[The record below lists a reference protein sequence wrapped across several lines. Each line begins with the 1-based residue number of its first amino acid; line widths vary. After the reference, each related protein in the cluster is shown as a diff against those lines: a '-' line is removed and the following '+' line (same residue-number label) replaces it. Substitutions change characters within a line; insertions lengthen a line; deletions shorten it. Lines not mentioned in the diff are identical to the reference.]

1 MQRIHDIYRPKDE
14 RKGDW
19 REVEV
24 MLPPDELAEQTS
36 RCMNCGQPF
45 CHAYGCP
52 LGNLI
57 PDQNRA
63 VAQGDWRRAYALL
76 SAHSDFPEFTS
87 RICPALCEASCV
99 HGLDDEAVMVRQ
111 SEKRII
117 ETAFDNGWVVPRPP
131 EVENGKKAA
140 VIGAGPSGLSAAVT
154 LRRGGWS
161 VTVYERRHDIG
172 GLLRY
177 GIPCF
182 KLDKALIDR
191 RRKVLEAEGIRFVAD
206 VEIGKDISAEWLAR
220 SNDAV
225 VVAIGTPA
233 ARDLRIPGRELG
245 GIHLALEL
253 LEGQNRYLTGELDA
267 PPIDA
272 KGKDVL
278 VIGGGDT
285 GSDCV
290 GTAIRHGAASVTQ
303 IEIMPRP
310 PDVRDASTPWPLWP
324 YMLRTSSSHKE
335 GCERRWNL
343 NSLRFVEGPKSKV
356 EGPKSSKVEG
366 LKSKVEGRRSKVE
379 SRESKV
385 EGPKSEGESP
395 DADNPSTLQPF
406 NPSTSRPAVAG
417 VEVETVEWEFS
428 PEGRPLKFKAVPGTK
443 ETIKADL
450 VFLAM
455 GFTGVPADNPIV
467 SQLGLAQTPR
477 TALIPDPTRNIYCVG
492 DCASGASLVVRAL
505 ASGKNIPLK

>member
-1 MQRIHDIYRPKDE
+1 MFDMQRTHDIYRPMAE
-14 RKGDW
+14 RVRDFA
-19 REVEV
+19 EVERI
-24 MLPPDELAEQTS
+24 LSAEELREQTS

-52 LGNLI
+52 LGNLV

-63 VAQGDWRRAYALL
+63 VAQGDWRRAYELL

-99 HGLDDEAVMVRQ
+99 HGLDEEAVMVRQ
-111 SEKRII
+111 SEKRIV
-117 ETAFDNGWVVPRPP
+117 ETAFANGWVVPRPP
-131 EVENGKKAA
+131 AQENGKSAA

-154 LRRGGWS
+154 LRRRGWN
-161 VTVYERRHDIG
+161 VTVYERRANIG

-191 RRKVLEAEGIRFVAD
+191 RRAILEAEGIRFVTGC
-206 VEIGKDISAEWLAR
+206 EIGRDISAEWLAKR
-220 SNDAV
+220 NDAV

-233 ARDLRIPGRELG
+233 ARDLRIPGRELA

-253 LEGQNRYLTGELDA
+253 LEGQNRFLTGEIDA

-290 GTAIRHGAASVTQ
+290 GTAIRHGAKSVTQ
-303 IEIMPRP
+303 IEIMPKP
-310 PDVRDASTPWPLWP
+310 PVERDVSTPWPLWP

-343 NSLRFVEGPKSKV
+343 NSLRFIPTESDSSTVE
-356 EGPKSSKVEG
+356 
-366 LKSKVEGRRSKVE
+366 
-379 SRESKV
+379 
-385 EGPKSEGESP
+385 
-395 DADNPSTLQPF
+395 PSDSQTVR
-406 NPSTSRPAVAG
+406 PSVAG

-428 PEGRPLKFKAVPGTK
+428 PEGRPLKFHPVPGTK

-455 GFTGVPADNPIV
+455 GFTGVPTDNPIV
-467 SQLGLAQTPR
+467 AQLGLKQTPR
-477 TALIPDPTRNIYCVG
+477 TALISDPSRNLFCVG

-505 ASGKNIPLK
+505 ASGKNLL

>member
-1 MQRIHDIYRPKDE
+1 MQRTHDIYRPIDE
-14 RKGDW
+14 RTCDW
-19 REVEV
+19 REVER
-24 MLPPDELAEQTS
+24 MLSDAELQEQTS

-52 LGNLI
+52 LGNLV

-63 VAQGDWRRAYALL
+63 VAQGDWRRAFALL
-76 SAHSDFPEFTS
+76 SANSDFPEFTS

-99 HGLDDEAVMVRQ
+99 HGLDEESVMVRQ

-117 ETAFDNGWVVPRPP
+117 ETAFANGWVTPHPP
-131 EVENGKKAA
+131 EKENGKSAA
-140 VIGAGPSGLSAAVT
+140 VIGAGPAGLSAAVT
-154 LRRGGWS
+154 LRRKGWA
-161 VTVYERRHDIG
+161 VTVYEKRANVG

-182 KLDKALIDR
+182 KLDKSLIDR
-191 RRKVLEAEGIRFVAD
+191 RRAILEAEGVRFVTGIE
-206 VEIGKDISAEWLAR
+206 VGKDISAEWLAKQ
-220 SNDAV
+220 NDAV

-233 ARDLRIPGRELG
+233 ARDLKIPGRHLP

-253 LEGQNRYLTGELDA
+253 LEGQNRFLTGEIAA

-290 GTAIRHGAASVTQ
+290 GTAIRHGAKSVTQ

-310 PDVRDASTPWPLWP
+310 PDERSDSTPWPLWP

-335 GCERRWNL
+335 GCVRRWNL
-343 NSLRFVEGPKSKV
+343 NSVRFV
-356 EGPKSSKVEG
+356 
-366 LKSKVEGRRSKVE
+366 
-379 SRESKV
+379 
-385 EGPKSEGESP
+385 GE
-395 DADNPSTLQPF
+395 NHVQ
-406 NPSTSRPAVAG
+406 G
-417 VEVETVEWEFS
+417 VEVERVVWTQS
-428 PEGRPLKFKAVPGTK
+428 PEGRPLKFAAATDSREVIP
-443 ETIKADL
+443 ADL

-455 GFTGVPADNPIV
+455 GFTGVPADMPLV
-467 SQLGLAQTPR
+467 AQLGLKQTPR
-477 TALIPDPTRNIYCVG
+477 TALVSDLSRKIFCVG

-505 ASGKNIPLK
+505 ASGKTIPLD

>member
-1 MQRIHDIYRPKDE
+1 MQRIHDIYRPTEE
-14 RKGDW
+14 RTRDW
-19 REVEV
+19 REVER
-24 MLPPDELAEQTS
+24 MLSDEELKEQTT

-52 LGNLI
+52 LGNFV

-63 VAQGDWRRAYALL
+63 VAQGDWKLAYELL
-76 SAHSDFPEFTS
+76 TVNSDFPEFTS

-99 HGLDDEAVMVRQ
+99 HQLDEESVMIRQ

-117 ETAFDNGWVVPRPP
+117 ETAFENGWVVPRPP
-131 EVENGKKAA
+131 ERENGKSVA
-140 VIGAGPSGLSAAVT
+140 VIGAGPAGLSAAVT
-154 LRRGGWS
+154 LRRRGWA
-161 VTVYERRHDIG
+161 VTVYERRANIG

-191 RRKVLEAEGIRFVAD
+191 RRAILEAEGIRFVTGCE
-206 VEIGKDISAEWLAR
+206 VGKDVSAEWLKAR
-220 SNDAV
+220 HDCIL
-225 VVAIGTPA
+225 VAIGTPA
-233 ARDLRIPGRELG
+233 ARDLKIPGRELA

-253 LEGQNRYLTGELDA
+253 LEGQNRFLTGEIDA
-267 PPIDA
+267 PPINA

-290 GTAIRHGAASVTQ
+290 GTAIRHGAKSVTQ

-310 PDVRDASTPWPLWP
+310 PDDRSDSTPWPLWP

-343 NSLRFVEGPKSKV
+343 NSLRFVGEGCV
-356 EGPKSSKVEG
+356 
-366 LKSKVEGRRSKVE
+366 
-379 SRESKV
+379 
-385 EGPKSEGESP
+385 
-395 DADNPSTLQPF
+395 T
-406 NPSTSRPAVAG
+406 G
-417 VEVETVEWEFS
+417 VEVETVEWELS
-428 PEGRPLKFKAVPGTK
+428 PEGKPLKFHSVPNTK

-455 GFTGVPADNPIV
+455 GFTGVPTDNPIV
-467 SQLGLAQTPR
+467 AQLGLSQTPR
-477 TALIPDPTRNIYCVG
+477 TALISDAAHGIYCVG

-505 ASGKNIPLK
+505 ASGKTVPLD

>member
-1 MQRIHDIYRPKDE
+1 MQRIHDIYRPADA

-19 REVEV
+19 REVER
-24 MLPPDELAEQTS
+24 MLSDDELKEQTL

-52 LGNLI
+52 LGNLV

-63 VAQGDWRRAYALL
+63 VARGDWKGAYALL
-76 SAHSDFPEFTS
+76 ALNSDFPEFTS

-99 HGLDDEAVMVRQ
+99 HQLDDESVMVRQ

-117 ETAFDNGWVVPRPP
+117 ETAFAKGWVVPRPP
-131 EVENGKKAA
+131 AHENGKSVA

-154 LRRGGWS
+154 LRRRGWS
-161 VTVYERRHDIG
+161 VTVYEKRANIG

-182 KLDKALIDR
+182 KLDKSLIDR
-191 RRKVLEAEGIRFVAD
+191 RRAILEAEGIRFVTGIE
-206 VEIGKDISAEWLAR
+206 VGNDISAEWIAR
-220 SNDAV
+220 RFDAV

-233 ARDLRIPGRELG
+233 ARDLKIPGRELG

-253 LEGQNRYLTGELDA
+253 LEGQNRFLTGEIDA
-267 PPIDA
+267 PPINA

-290 GTAIRHGAASVTQ
+290 GTAIRHGAKSVTQ
-303 IEIMPRP
+303 IEIMPKP
-310 PDVRDASTPWPLWP
+310 PEERDPSTPWPLWP
-324 YMLRTSSSHKE
+324 YMLRTSSSHME
-335 GCERRWNL
+335 GCARRWNL
-343 NSLRFVEGPKSKV
+343 NSLRFV
-356 EGPKSSKVEG
+356 
-366 LKSKVEGRRSKVE
+366 
-379 SRESKV
+379 
-385 EGPKSEGESP
+385 GE
-395 DADNPSTLQPF
+395 A
-406 NPSTSRPAVAG
+406 AVCG
-417 VEVETVEWEFS
+417 VEVESVEWEFS
-428 PEGRPLKFKAVPGTK
+428 PEGRPIRFHAVPDTK
-443 ETIKADL
+443 EVIKADL

-455 GFTGVPADNPIV
+455 GFTGVPADHPIV
-467 SQLGLAQTPR
+467 SQLGLRQTPR
-477 TALIPDPTRNIYCVG
+477 TALLPDPSRNIHCVG

-505 ASGKNIPLK
+505 ASGKSLSLD

>member
-1 MQRIHDIYRPKDE
+1 MQRIHDIYRPMEE

-19 REVEV
+19 REVER
-24 MLPPDELAEQTS
+24 MLSDAELKEQTS

-52 LGNLI
+52 LGNFV

-63 VAQGDWRRAYALL
+63 VAQGDWRRAYDLL

-99 HGLDDEAVMVRQ
+99 HGLDEEAVMVRQ

-117 ETAFDNGWVVPRPP
+117 ETAFANGWVEPRPP
-131 EVENGKKAA
+131 ATKNGKSAA
-140 VIGAGPSGLSAAVT
+140 VIGAGPAGLSAAVT
-154 LRRGGWS
+154 LRRRGWA
-161 VTVYERRHDIG
+161 VTVYERRANVG

-191 RRKVLEAEGIRFVAD
+191 RRSILEGEGITFVTGCEVGRD
-206 VEIGKDISAEWLAR
+206 VSAEWLAKQ
-220 SNDAV
+220 NDAV

-233 ARDLRIPGRELG
+233 ARDLKIPGRELR

-253 LEGQNRYLTGELDA
+253 LEGQNRFLTGEIDT

-290 GTAIRHGAASVTQ
+290 GTAIRHGAESVTQ
-303 IEIMPRP
+303 IEIMPKP
-310 PDVRDASTPWPLWP
+310 PAERDASTPWPLWP

-343 NSLRFVEGPKSKV
+343 NSLCFTGDGDTV
-356 EGPKSSKVEG
+356 
-366 LKSKVEGRRSKVE
+366 
-379 SRESKV
+379 
-385 EGPKSEGESP
+385 
-395 DADNPSTLQPF
+395 T
-406 NPSTSRPAVAG
+406 G

-428 PEGRPLKFKAVPGTK
+428 PEGRPMKFHSVPDTK
-443 ETIKADL
+443 ERIKADL

-455 GFTGVPADNPIV
+455 GFTGVPAEMPLV
-467 SQLGLAQTPR
+467 AQLGLKQTPR
-477 TALIPDPTRNIYCVG
+477 TALLSDPSRNIVCVG

-505 ASGKNIPLK
+505 ASGKNIALD

>member
-1 MQRIHDIYRPKDE
+1 MEE

-19 REVEV
+19 SEVERA
-24 MLPPDELAEQTS
+24 LSDEELKEQTS

-52 LGNLI
+52 LGNLV

-63 VAQGDWRRAYALL
+63 VAQGNWKLAYELL
-76 SAHSDFPEFTS
+76 SSNSDFPEFTS

-99 HGLDDEAVMVRQ
+99 HQLDEESVMIRQ

-117 ETAFDNGWVVPRPP
+117 ETAFANGWVVPHPP
-131 EVENGKKAA
+131 ERENGKSVA
-140 VIGAGPSGLSAAVT
+140 VIGAGPAGLSAAVT
-154 LRRGGWS
+154 LRRRGWA
-161 VTVYERRHDIG
+161 VTVYERRANIG

-191 RRKVLEAEGIRFVAD
+191 RRAILEAEGITFVTGCE
-206 VEIGKDISAEWLAR
+206 VGKDVSAEWLKAR
-220 SNDAV
+220 HDGI

-233 ARDLRIPGRELG
+233 ARDLKIPGRELA

-253 LEGQNRYLTGELDA
+253 LEGQNRFLTGEIDA
-267 PPIDA
+267 PPINA

-290 GTAIRHGAASVTQ
+290 GTAIRHGAKSVTQ

-310 PDVRDASTPWPLWP
+310 PDDRSVSTPWPLWP

-343 NSLRFVEGPKSKV
+343 NSLRFVG
-356 EGPKSSKVEG
+356 
-366 LKSKVEGRRSKVE
+366 
-379 SRESKV
+379 
-385 EGPKSEGESP
+385 
-395 DADNPSTLQPF
+395 DD
-406 NPSTSRPAVAG
+406 AVAG
-417 VEVETVEWEFS
+417 VEVETVEWELS
-428 PEGRPLKFKAVPGTK
+428 PEGKTLKFHAVPDTK

-467 SQLGLAQTPR
+467 AQLGLAQTPR
-477 TALIPDPTRNIYCVG
+477 TALIPDPAHGVYCVG

-505 ASGKNIPLK
+505 ASGKNIPLE

>member
-1 MQRIHDIYRPKDE
+1 MKERVHDIYRAVDV

-19 REVEV
+19 REVEL
-24 MLPPDELAEQTS
+24 MLSAAEMREQTS

-52 LGNLI
+52 LGNLV

-63 VAQGDWRRAYALL
+63 VAQGDWKLAYDLL
-76 SAHSDFPEFTS
+76 SANSDFPEFTS

-99 HGLDDEAVMVRQ
+99 HGLDEEAVMVRQ

-117 ETAFDNGWVVPRPP
+117 ETAFENGWVVPRPP
-131 EVENGKKAA
+131 QSENGKSVA
-140 VIGAGPSGLSAAVT
+140 VIGAGPAGLSAAVT
-154 LRRGGWS
+154 LRRRGWA
-161 VTVYERRHDIG
+161 VTVYEKRANIG

-182 KLDKALIDR
+182 KLDKALINR
-191 RRKVLEAEGIRFVAD
+191 CRAILEAEGVRFVTGIE
-206 VEIGKDISAEWLAR
+206 VGRDISAEWLAR
-220 SNDAV
+220 QNDAV

-233 ARDLRIPGRELG
+233 ARDLKIPGRELSG
-245 GIHLALEL
+245 VHLALEL
-253 LEGQNRYLTGELDA
+253 LEGQNRFLTGELDA
-267 PPIDA
+267 PSIDA
-272 KGKDVL
+272 DGKDVL

-290 GTAIRHGAASVTQ
+290 GTAIRHGAKSVTQ

-310 PDVRDASTPWPLWP
+310 PDERDGSTPWPLWP

-335 GCERRWNL
+335 GCQRRWSL
-343 NSLRFVEGPKSKV
+343 NSLRFVGEG
-356 EGPKSSKVEG
+356 G
-366 LKSKVEGRRSKVE
+366 
-379 SRESKV
+379 
-385 EGPKSEGESP
+385 
-395 DADNPSTLQPF
+395 
-406 NPSTSRPAVAG
+406 AVAG

-428 PEGRPLKFKAVPGTK
+428 PEGRPAKFHSVPDTK

-455 GFTGVPADNPIV
+455 GFTGVPADTPLV
-467 SQLGLAQTPR
+467 AQLGLSQTPR
-477 TALIPDPTRNIYCVG
+477 TALVSNPPRNIFCVG

-505 ASGKNIPLK
+505 ASGKGIALD

>member
-1 MQRIHDIYRPKDE
+1 MEE

-19 REVEV
+19 REVERA
-24 MLPPDELAEQTS
+24 LSDEELKEQTS

-52 LGNLI
+52 LGNLV

-63 VAQGDWRRAYALL
+63 VAQGNFKRAYELL

-99 HGLDDEAVMVRQ
+99 HGLDEEAVMVRQ

-117 ETAFDNGWVVPRPP
+117 ETAFASGWVTPHTPQK
-131 EVENGKKAA
+131 ENGKSAA
-140 VIGAGPSGLSAAVT
+140 VIGAGPAGLSAAVT
-154 LRRGGWS
+154 LRRRGWK
-161 VTVYERRHDIG
+161 VTVYERRSNIG

-182 KLDKALIDR
+182 KLDKFLIDR
-191 RRKVLEAEGIRFVAD
+191 RRKILEAEGIRFVTD
-206 VEIGKDISAEWLAR
+206 VEVGRDISAEWLAK

-225 VVAIGTPA
+225 IIAIGTPA
-233 ARDLRIPGRELG
+233 ARDLKIPGRDLG

-253 LEGQNRYLTGELDA
+253 LEGQNRFLTGETA
-267 PPIDA
+267 ATPINA
-272 KGKDVL
+272 KGRHVL

-290 GTAIRHGAASVTQ
+290 GTSIRQGAASVTQ
-303 IEIMPRP
+303 IEIMPKP
-310 PDVRDASTPWPLWP
+310 PENRDASTPWPLWP
-324 YMLRTSSSHKE
+324 YQLRTSSSHKE

-343 NSLRFVEGPKSKV
+343 NSLRFIGDGDVS
-356 EGPKSSKVEG
+356 
-366 LKSKVEGRRSKVE
+366 
-379 SRESKV
+379 
-385 EGPKSEGESP
+385 
-395 DADNPSTLQPF
+395 
-406 NPSTSRPAVAG
+406 G
-417 VEVETVEWEFS
+417 VEVESVEWEFS
-428 PEGRPLKFKAVPGTK
+428 PEGRPLKFRSLPDTK
-443 ETIKADL
+443 EIIKADL

-467 SQLGLAQTPR
+467 KQLGLAQTPR
-477 TALIPDPTRNIYCVG
+477 TALVPDPLRNIYCVG

-505 ASGKNIPLK
+505 ASGKNIPLD

>member
-1 MQRIHDIYRPKDE
+1 MQRTHDIYRPIDE
-14 RKGDW
+14 RTCDW
-19 REVEV
+19 REVER
-24 MLPPDELAEQTS
+24 MLSDAELQEQTS

-45 CHAYGCP
+45 CHAYGCS
-52 LGNLI
+52 LGNLV

-63 VAQGDWRRAYALL
+63 VAQGDWRRAFALL
-76 SAHSDFPEFTS
+76 SANSDFPEFTS

-99 HGLDDEAVMVRQ
+99 HGLDEESVMVRQ

-117 ETAFDNGWVVPRPP
+117 ETAFANGWVTPRPP
-131 EVENGKKAA
+131 EKENGKSAA
-140 VIGAGPSGLSAAVT
+140 VIGAGPAGLSAAVT
-154 LRRGGWS
+154 LRRKGWA
-161 VTVYERRHDIG
+161 VTVYEKRANVG

-182 KLDKALIDR
+182 KLDKSLIDR
-191 RRKVLEAEGIRFVAD
+191 RRAILEAEGVRFVTGIE
-206 VEIGKDISAEWLAR
+206 VGKDISAEWLAKQ
-220 SNDAV
+220 NDAV

-233 ARDLRIPGRELG
+233 ARDLKIPGRHLP

-253 LEGQNRYLTGELDA
+253 LEGQNRFLTGEIAA

-290 GTAIRHGAASVTQ
+290 GTAIRHGAKSVTQ

-310 PDVRDASTPWPLWP
+310 PDERSDSTPWPLWP

-335 GCERRWNL
+335 GCVRRWNL
-343 NSLRFVEGPKSKV
+343 NSVRFV
-356 EGPKSSKVEG
+356 
-366 LKSKVEGRRSKVE
+366 
-379 SRESKV
+379 
-385 EGPKSEGESP
+385 GE
-395 DADNPSTLQPF
+395 NHVQ
-406 NPSTSRPAVAG
+406 G
-417 VEVETVEWEFS
+417 VEVERVVWTQS
-428 PEGRPLKFKAVPGTK
+428 PEGRPLKFAAATDSREVIP
-443 ETIKADL
+443 ADL

-455 GFTGVPADNPIV
+455 GFTGVPADMPLV
-467 SQLGLAQTPR
+467 AQLGLKQTPR
-477 TALIPDPTRNIYCVG
+477 TALVSDLSRKIFCVG

-505 ASGKNIPLK
+505 ASGKTIPLD

>member
-1 MQRIHDIYRPKDE
+1 MNRIHDIYRPTDE
-14 RKGDW
+14 RKSDW
-19 REVEV
+19 HEVERA
-24 MLPPDELAEQTS
+24 LSDEELKEQTS

-52 LGNLI
+52 LGNLV

-63 VAQGDWRRAYALL
+63 VAQGNFKLAYELL

-99 HGLDDEAVMVRQ
+99 HGLDEEAVMVRQ

-117 ETAFDNGWVVPRPP
+117 ETAFANGWVVPCPP
-131 EVENGKKAA
+131 EKENGKSAA
-140 VIGAGPSGLSAAVT
+140 VVGAGPAGLSAAVT
-154 LRRGGWS
+154 LRRRGWK
-161 VTVYERRHDIG
+161 VTVYERRANIG

-182 KLDKALIDR
+182 KLEKTLIDR
-191 RRKVLEAEGIRFVAD
+191 RRTILEAMGIRFVTDIEVGRDVSAD
-206 VEIGKDISAEWLAR
+206 WLAKM
-220 SNDAV
+220 NDAV
-225 VVAIGTPA
+225 VIAIGTPA
-233 ARDLRIPGRELG
+233 ARDLKIPGRELG

-253 LEGQNRYLTGELDA
+253 LEGQNRFLTGEIA
-267 PPIDA
+267 AAPIDA
-272 KGKDVL
+272 KGKHVL

-290 GTAIRHGAASVTQ
+290 GTSIRQGAASVTQ
-303 IEIMPRP
+303 IEIMPKP
-310 PDVRDASTPWPLWP
+310 PDTRDPSTPWPLWP

-343 NSLRFVEGPKSKV
+343 NSLRFLPGGSQFTATEASA
-356 EGPKSSKVEG
+356 
-366 LKSKVEGRRSKVE
+366 
-379 SRESKV
+379 
-385 EGPKSEGESP
+385 
-395 DADNPSTLQPF
+395 DAQERVP
-406 NPSTSRPAVAG
+406 PARVSG

-428 PEGRPLKFKAVPGTK
+428 PEGRPTKFHAVAGTK
-443 ETIKADL
+443 EVIKADL

-455 GFTGVPADNPIV
+455 GFTGVQPDNPIIA
-467 SQLGLAQTPR
+467 QLGLSQTPR
-477 TALIPDPTRNIYCVG
+477 TALVPDPARNIYCVG

-505 ASGKNIPLK
+505 ASGKNLNL

>member
-1 MQRIHDIYRPKDE
+1 MEE
-14 RKGDW
+14 RKSDW
-19 REVEV
+19 KEVERA
-24 MLPPDELAEQTS
+24 LSDEELKEQTS

-52 LGNLI
+52 LGNLV

-63 VAQGDWRRAYALL
+63 VAQGDFKRAYDLL

-99 HGLDDEAVMVRQ
+99 HQLDEEAVMVRQ

-117 ETAFDNGWVVPRPP
+117 ETAFANGWVVPHPP
-131 EVENGKKAA
+131 AAENGNRVA

-154 LRRGGWS
+154 LRRRGWT
-161 VTVYERRHDIG
+161 VTVYERAKNIG

-177 GIPCF
+177 GIPFF

-191 RRKVLEAEGIRFVAD
+191 RRAILEAEGIRFVTGVNIGTDVTAD
-206 VEIGKDISAEWLAR
+206 YLAK

-233 ARDLRIPGRELG
+233 ARDLKIPGRELH
-245 GIHLALEL
+245 GIHLALEYL
-253 LEGQNRYLTGELDA
+253 GGQNRALGGEIA
-267 PPIDA
+267 ANPINA
-272 KGKDVL
+272 NGKHVL

-290 GTAIRHGAASVTQ
+290 GTAIRQGAASVTQ
-303 IEIMPRP
+303 IEIMPKP
-310 PDVRDASTPWPLWP
+310 PVERSASTPWPLWP

-343 NSLRFVEGPKSKV
+343 NSLHFIGKDSVE
-356 EGPKSSKVEG
+356 
-366 LKSKVEGRRSKVE
+366 
-379 SRESKV
+379 
-385 EGPKSEGESP
+385 
-395 DADNPSTLQPF
+395 
-406 NPSTSRPAVAG
+406 G

-428 PEGRPLKFKAVPGTK
+428 PEGRPLRFASKPETK
-443 ETIKADL
+443 ETLKADL

-455 GFTGVPADNPIV
+455 GFTGVPQDHPIV
-467 SQLGLAQTPR
+467 AQLKLAQTPR
-477 TALIPDPTRNIYCVG
+477 TALISDPARNICCVG

-505 ASGKNIPLK
+505 ASGKNLPLD

>member
-1 MQRIHDIYRPKDE
+1 MVGQASTAWHGLCYGALDMQRIHDIYRPTEE

-19 REVEV
+19 REVER
-24 MLPPDELAEQTS
+24 MLSDEELKEQTS

-52 LGNLI
+52 LGNFV

-63 VAQGDWRRAYALL
+63 VAQGDWKRAYALL
-76 SAHSDFPEFTS
+76 SANSDFPEFTS

-99 HGLDDEAVMVRQ
+99 HGLDEEAVMIRQ

-117 ETAFDNGWVVPRPP
+117 ETAFENGWVAPRPP
-131 EVENGKKAA
+131 ERENGKSAA
-140 VIGAGPSGLSAAVT
+140 VVGAGPAGLSAAVT
-154 LRRGGWS
+154 LRRKGWR
-161 VTVYERRHDIG
+161 VTVYERRANIG

-191 RRKVLEAEGIRFVAD
+191 RRAILEADGIRFVTGIEVGND
-206 VEIGKDISAEWLAR
+206 LSAEWLAKQ
-220 SNDAV
+220 NDAV

-233 ARDLRIPGRELG
+233 ARDLKIPGRELAG
-245 GIHLALEL
+245 VHLALEL
-253 LEGQNRYLTGELDA
+253 LEGQNRFLTGEIDA
-267 PPIDA
+267 PPISTV
-272 KGKDVL
+272 GKHVL

-290 GTAIRHGAASVTQ
+290 GTAIRQGAKSVTQ
-303 IEIMPRP
+303 IEIMPKP
-310 PDVRDASTPWPLWP
+310 PDERDASTPWPLWP

-343 NSLRFVEGPKSKV
+343 NSLRFVENSA
-356 EGPKSSKVEG
+356 
-366 LKSKVEGRRSKVE
+366 RSAPL
-379 SRESKV
+379 REAKTVS
-385 EGPKSEGESP
+385 
-395 DADNPSTLQPF
+395 
-406 NPSTSRPAVAG
+406 G

-428 PEGRPLKFKAVPGTK
+428 PEGRPLKFHAVPNTK
-443 ETIKADL
+443 EIIKADL

-455 GFTGVPADNPIV
+455 GFTGVPADMPLV
-467 SQLGLAQTPR
+467 AQLGLAQTPR
-477 TALIPDPTRNIYCVG
+477 TTLISDASRNIYCVG

-505 ASGKNIPLK
+505 ASGKSVFGQ

>member
-1 MQRIHDIYRPKDE
+1 MEE

-19 REVEV
+19 SEVERA
-24 MLPPDELAEQTS
+24 LSDEELKEQTS

-52 LGNLI
+52 LGNLV

-76 SAHSDFPEFTS
+76 SVNSDFPEFTS

-99 HGLDDEAVMVRQ
+99 HQLDEESVMIRQ

-117 ETAFDNGWVVPRPP
+117 ETAFENGWVVPCPP
-131 EVENGKKAA
+131 KKENGKSAA
-140 VIGAGPSGLSAAVT
+140 VIGAGPAGLSAAVT
-154 LRRGGWS
+154 LRRKGWA
-161 VTVYERRHDIG
+161 VTVYERRANIG

-191 RRKVLEAEGIRFVAD
+191 RRSILEAEGIRFVTGIE
-206 VEIGKDISAEWLAR
+206 VGKDISAAWLAKQ
-220 SNDAV
+220 NDAV

-233 ARDLRIPGRELG
+233 ARDLKIPGRQLH

-253 LEGQNRYLTGELDA
+253 LEGQNRFLTGEIDA
-267 PPIDA
+267 PPINA
-272 KGKDVL
+272 RGKDVL

-290 GTAIRHGAASVTQ
+290 GTAIRHGAKSVTQ
-303 IEIMPRP
+303 IEIMPCP
-310 PDVRDASTPWPLWP
+310 PDERSESTPWPLWP

-335 GCERRWNL
+335 GCVRRWNL
-343 NSLRFVEGPKSKV
+343 NSLRFLGD
-356 EGPKSSKVEG
+356 
-366 LKSKVEGRRSKVE
+366 
-379 SRESKV
+379 REV
-385 EGPKSEGESP
+385 
-395 DADNPSTLQPF
+395 T
-406 NPSTSRPAVAG
+406 G
-417 VEVETVEWEFS
+417 VEVERVVWTQS
-428 PEGRPLKFKAVPGTK
+428 PEGRPLKFAAATDSK
-443 ETIKADL
+443 EVISANL

-455 GFTGVPADNPIV
+455 GFTGVPAENPIV
-467 SQLGLAQTPR
+467 AQLELAQTPR
-477 TALIPDPTRNIYCVG
+477 TALISDVSRNIFCVG

-505 ASGKNIPLK
+505 ASGKSLQI

>member
-1 MQRIHDIYRPKDE
+1 MEE

-19 REVEV
+19 SEVERA
-24 MLPPDELAEQTS
+24 LSDEELKEQTS

-52 LGNLI
+52 LGNLV

-63 VAQGDWRRAYALL
+63 VAQGNWKLAYELL
-76 SAHSDFPEFTS
+76 SSNSDFPEFTS

-99 HGLDDEAVMVRQ
+99 HQLDEESVMIRQ

-117 ETAFDNGWVVPRPP
+117 ATAFENGWVVPRPP
-131 EVENGKKAA
+131 DRENGKSVA
-140 VIGAGPSGLSAAVT
+140 VIGAGPAGLSAAIT
-154 LRRGGWS
+154 LRRRGWA
-161 VTVYERRHDIG
+161 VTVYERRANIG

-191 RRKVLEAEGIRFVAD
+191 RRAILEAEGITFVTGCE
-206 VEIGKDISAEWLAR
+206 VGKDVSAEWLKAR
-220 SNDAV
+220 HDGI

-233 ARDLRIPGRELG
+233 ARDLKIPGRELA

-253 LEGQNRYLTGELDA
+253 LEGQNRFLTGEIDA
-267 PPIDA
+267 PPINA

-290 GTAIRHGAASVTQ
+290 GTAIRHGAKSVTQ

-310 PDVRDASTPWPLWP
+310 PDDRSDSTPWPLWP

-343 NSLRFVEGPKSKV
+343 NSLRFVG
-356 EGPKSSKVEG
+356 
-366 LKSKVEGRRSKVE
+366 
-379 SRESKV
+379 
-385 EGPKSEGESP
+385 
-395 DADNPSTLQPF
+395 DD
-406 NPSTSRPAVAG
+406 AVAG
-417 VEVETVEWEFS
+417 VEVETVEWELS
-428 PEGRPLKFKAVPGTK
+428 PEGKPLKFHAVPDTK

-467 SQLGLAQTPR
+467 AQLGLAQTPR
-477 TALIPDPTRNIYCVG
+477 TALIPDPAHGVYCVG

-505 ASGKNIPLK
+505 ASGKNIPLE

>member
-1 MQRIHDIYRPKDE
+1 MEE
-14 RKGDW
+14 RKSDW
-19 REVEV
+19 KEVERA
-24 MLPPDELAEQTS
+24 LPDEELKEQTS

-52 LGNLI
+52 LGNLV

-63 VAQGDWRRAYALL
+63 VAQGDFKRAYDLL

-99 HGLDDEAVMVRQ
+99 HQLDEEAVMVRQ

-117 ETAFDNGWVVPRPP
+117 ETAFANGWVVPHPP
-131 EVENGKKAA
+131 AAENGKRVA

-154 LRRGGWS
+154 PRRRGWT
-161 VTVYERRHDIG
+161 VTVHEREKNIG

-177 GIPCF
+177 GIPYF

-191 RRKVLEAEGIRFVAD
+191 RRAILEAEGIRFVTGVNIGTDVTAD
-206 VEIGKDISAEWLAR
+206 YLAK

-233 ARDLRIPGRELG
+233 ARDLKIPGRELK
-245 GIHLALEL
+245 GIHLALEYL
-253 LEGQNRYLTGELDA
+253 GGQNRALGGEIA
-267 PPIDA
+267 ANPINA
-272 KGKDVL
+272 NGKRVL

-290 GTAIRHGAASVTQ
+290 GTAIRQGAASVTQ
-303 IEIMPRP
+303 IEIMPKP
-310 PDVRDASTPWPLWP
+310 PEERSASTPWPLWP

-343 NSLRFVEGPKSKV
+343 NSLHFIGKDSVE
-356 EGPKSSKVEG
+356 
-366 LKSKVEGRRSKVE
+366 
-379 SRESKV
+379 
-385 EGPKSEGESP
+385 
-395 DADNPSTLQPF
+395 
-406 NPSTSRPAVAG
+406 G

-428 PEGRPLKFKAVPGTK
+428 PEGRPLRFASKPGTK

-455 GFTGVPADNPIV
+455 GFTGVPQDHPIV
-467 SQLGLAQTPR
+467 AQLKLAQTPR
-477 TALIPDPTRNIYCVG
+477 TALISDPVRNICCVG

-505 ASGKNIPLK
+505 ASGKNIPFD